1 MRKTVTTDASLPP
14 TLPRRLAAE
23 AVGSFFLFATVVG
36 SGIMGDTL
44 SGGNDAVALLGNT
57 LATGAMLYV
66 LIVKLGPLSGAHFN
80 AAVTL
85 AFALRREIGARDAA
99 LYLIVQLAAGVL
111 GVVAAHGM
119 FDLPLLQASTK
130 MRDGPGQWLSEAI
143 ATFGLLITILGTIR
157 HRPASVPASV
167 ALYITAAYW
176 FTASTSFANPTITLA
191 RSMTDSFAGIAPS
204 SILPFILAQL
214 VGAALAVLAAHWLFA
229 PDSG

>member
-1 MRKTVTTDASLPP
+1 MSTDAALGP

-130 MRDGPGQWLSEAI
+130 LRDGPGQWLSEAI